1 MGKKNGMKFLVTC
14 ALLIAMLFT
23 LTACDGSTNNTTTAS
38 NTTTNSGKGFSPD
51 NPVRISIDEWIGYQN
66 LLDANDGLVTGPDS
80 INAKMGIYI
89 EYVIMNNA
97 NDSSNALISGNLVGA
112 GYTVNRYAFLQ
123 SKFDEA
129 GVDVVMPFIGW
140 LIGDIDLSQIN
151 ITLVE
156 EVVDAVSGE
165 VTQPAVVIGIG
176 TLLVTI
182 IDFLIIAFIVFLII
196 KFMAKAKSLAESKKK
211 KEEEVVVEEPKAPT
225 TEELLTEIL
234 AEMRRDKK

>member
-1 MGKKNGMKFLVTC
+1 MSLKSK
-14 ALLIAMLFT
+14 
-23 LTACDGSTNNTTTAS
+23 
-38 NTTTNSGKGFSPD
+38 GKGFITEFRD
-51 NPVRISIDEWIGYQN
+51 FIMRGNVIDMAVGVIVATAFGKITTS
-66 LLDANDGLVTGPDS
+66 LVND
-80 INAKMGIYI
+80 
-89 EYVIMNNA
+89 VI
-97 NDSSNALISGNLVGA
+97 
-112 GYTVNRYAFLQ
+112 
-123 SKFDEA
+123 
-129 GVDVVMPFIGW
+129 MPFIGW

-196 KFMAKAKSLAESKKK
+196 KIMAKAKSLAEAKKK
-211 KEEEVVVEEPKAPT
+211 DGEVVAEEPKAPT

-234 AEMRRDKK
+234 AEMRKDKKQLIIFKSSKENFTAFNFSLYKKIITATCIKVAVILWCGCS